1 MAHERYGRPVAARRP
16 DTAATADPGVPE
28 PLDAQVTAPATA
40 ATADGH
46 HSADDAA
53 DDVDD
58 AVDVDA
64 TDVADDTADAD
75 AAVEADFVAGAPGAL
90 EGVYRRYSTMVYTFA
105 LRAAGPDLAEEVTQ
119 DVFVTAWRSTAGFDP
134 ARGSL
139 AGWLLGIARHKV
151 ADVFRHRQRATA
163 RLERAAA
170 QPAASPQ
177 AGGAADLDR
186 LAERLVLADALDQ
199 LAPAAREAVELA
211 FHSDLT
217 HQQIAER
224 TGQPL
229 GTVKARIRRS
239 LAQLRR
245 HLEGLDVDA
254 P

>member
-1 MAHERYGRPVAARRP
+1 MAPERYGRPVAARRP
-16 DTAATADPGVPE
+16 DTAATADPGDPE
-28 PLDAQVTAPATA
+28 PPDDRVAAPADA
-40 ATADGH
+40 GDAIDGH
-46 HSADDAA
+46 
-53 DDVDD
+53 
-58 AVDVDA
+58 
-64 TDVADDTADAD
+64 DAD

-90 EGVYRRYSTMVYTFA
+90 EAVYRRYATMVYTFA

-119 DVFVTAWRSTAGFDP
+119 DVFVTAWRSAPGFDP

-151 ADVFRHRQRATA
+151 ADGFRRRQRATA
-163 RLERAAA
+163 RLERVAA
-170 QPAASPQ
+170 QPPPRPAD
-177 AGGAADLDR
+177 AADLDR
-186 LAERLVLADALDQ
+186 LAERLVLDDALDQ